1 MKKIV
6 LIVGGNS
13 DIAKDLYYN
22 LIKKQF
28 IVFLIVNKKKNLLK
42 DVDDYNIF
50 HNDILNFNKTTKL
63 LLRFKKKYKKINY
76 LVINSSIIDNKKN
89 LFSIKNSR
97 NVFELNF
104 FANLNFTL
112 SSLKNFQNSLN
123 KIIHIS
129 SNTTLYGSASL
140 PSYSSAKAAFDNF
153 FQSLNKKYKKKIT
166 FKSLKLGPVDT
177 IKLKKTK
184 SRAWFKR
191 NKKNIIST
199 NQATKKILRLF

>member
-42 DVDDYNIF
+42 DVDDCNIF

-112 SSLKNFQNSLN
+112 SSLKIFQNSLN

-140 PSYSSAKAAFDNF
+140 PFYSSAKAAFDNF

-166 FKSLKLGPVDT
+166 FKSLKLGPVNT
-177 IKLKKTK
+177 VKLKKTK
-184 SRAWFKR
+184 SRAWLKR
-191 NKKNIIST
+191 NKKNIISI
-199 NQATKKILRLF
+199 NQATEKILRLF